1 MSFFLFNKVL
11 LKIMRIHRMSDSD
24 ISALNIPIQKYE
36 EDIGFNDFK
45 DKAKTILGEKSLNYT
60 KYLLILYVLIDLY
73 SLTNPERKNGLVKIM
88 ERLGLNTTTIQK
100 IDQYLKLGL
109 STGYIMLLFLNASQ
123 KKRDPCKRLN

>member
-123 KKRDPCKRLN
+123 KKKDPCKRLN

>member
-1 MSFFLFNKVL
+1 
-11 LKIMRIHRMSDSD
+11 MRIHRMSDSD

-123 KKRDPCKRLN
+123 KKKDPCKRLN